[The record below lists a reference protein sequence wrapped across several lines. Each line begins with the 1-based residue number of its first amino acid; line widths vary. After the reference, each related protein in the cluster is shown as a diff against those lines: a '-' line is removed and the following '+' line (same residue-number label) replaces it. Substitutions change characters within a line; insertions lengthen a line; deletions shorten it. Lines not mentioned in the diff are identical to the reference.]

1 MPILEH
7 SLEIAAPIER
17 VFDLSRSIDLHQ
29 ISASQTGERAIA
41 GKTEGLI
48 ELGESVTWRA
58 KHLGVWQH
66 LTSKITALDYPDYFS
81 DEMQK
86 GAFAS
91 FKHEHFFTTTSR
103 GTLVKDR
110 FDYRSPLGILGKM
123 ANALFLK
130 RYMHNFLYQR
140 NLIIKR
146 YAESELWKEIL
157 SKDKTKHAR

>member
-41 GKTEGLI
+41 GRMEGLI

-66 LTSKITALDYPDYFS
+66 LTSKITALDFPDYFS

-91 FKHEHFFTTTSR
+91 FKHEHFFTPTSQ
-103 GTLVKDR
+103 GTLVRDR
-110 FDYRSPLGILGKM
+110 FDYRSPFGLLGKM
-123 ANALFLK
+123 ADALFLK

-146 YAESELWKEIL
+146 YAETDLWKEIL
-157 SKDKTKHAR
+157 SVDKSKNAG